1 MLMCGDNSVAEESIP
16 YVPTNRL
23 HSQLRVGIIR
33 YDFGEIQRFC
43 AFL

>member
-16 YVPTNRL
+16 EVPAIRL
-23 HSQLRVGIIR
+23 LSQLRVGIIR